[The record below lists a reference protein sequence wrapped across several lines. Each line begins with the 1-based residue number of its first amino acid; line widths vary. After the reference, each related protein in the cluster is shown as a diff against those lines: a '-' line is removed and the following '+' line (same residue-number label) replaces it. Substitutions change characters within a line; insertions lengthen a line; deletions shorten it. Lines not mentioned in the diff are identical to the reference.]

1 MPMMPLF
8 IAAYVALAAA
18 LAYAGRN
25 TRIGPLLL
33 FIVGL
38 FVTPILPAIYVLV
51 ARIED
56 QV

>member
-1 MPMMPLF
+1 MSMIPLL

-56 QV
+56 RA